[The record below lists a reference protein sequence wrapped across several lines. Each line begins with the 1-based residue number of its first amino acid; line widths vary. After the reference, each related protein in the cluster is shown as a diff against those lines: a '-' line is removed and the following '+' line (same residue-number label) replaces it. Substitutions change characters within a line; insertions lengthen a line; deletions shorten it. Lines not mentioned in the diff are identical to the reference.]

1 MIGDDKKL
9 YNRFKDMIYK
19 EIEYSSFNDD
29 IDFYFIKRDYY
40 SIFDK
45 YIFYKKAASYYDVDS
60 YKKEHAKVYVDKILN
75 FSKNDSC
82 RKKGRYIIAG
92 LKSIL
97 EKIEYES
104 NSIKNYNEILFV
116 YDSLIEFIKEIQ
128 LYDNID
134 YNEKIKKAL
143 IFMINTE
150 KLAVFNHSENHIC
163 AYKIVKENENYIDDI
178 SSIYE
183 FRDRVILFDML
194 KYVSLWHVYDFNSSI
209 NVLTNIEMLES
220 ENANLFRTELC
231 KLYGIL
237 GQSYTY
243 NYYITNDEE
252 NLKLAEKALFKSIE
266 YLSYD
271 NNEIIRE
278 YSYLMNLYII
288 WKKEDHF
295 FEILNK
301 YLDLL
306 LKEKTDKDIFDKVIA
321 NLNSSN
327 KDKNYDFFV
336 IRLLKYCNTFN
347 TEKSNELSKI
357 LIKNESGM
365 LYKTDKLEDETVD
378 ILKEYNLLYYRN
390 KNLDKEYLKK
400 CFKFLNNKE
409 GYFDNLRKLSIYMI
423 EILMNNNGNIDN
435 SVKIMKYLSEES
447 EYYKKVF
454 IDFIDNFN
462 FYTDKKEWA
471 LKIRNKL
478 YM

>member
-1 MIGDDKKL
+1 M
-9 YNRFKDMIYK
+9 
-19 EIEYSSFNDD
+19 
-29 IDFYFIKRDYY
+29 
-40 SIFDK
+40 
-45 YIFYKKAASYYDVDS
+45 
-60 YKKEHAKVYVDKILN
+60 
-75 FSKNDSC
+75 
-82 RKKGRYIIAG
+82 
-92 LKSIL
+92 

-104 NSIKNYNEILFV
+104 NSIKNYKDILFT
-116 YDSLIEFIKEIQ
+116 YDSLIEFIKEVN

-134 YNEKIKKAL
+134 YNKKIKNAL
-143 IFMINTE
+143 IFMINIE

-220 ENANLFRTELC
+220 ENANLFRTELG

-390 KNLDKEYLKK
+390 KNLNKGYLEK